1 MATRYYFPYGPSAP
15 AAPIDNVAIASA
27 WEPAGAAF
35 GRGYLVTRKRGTP
48 LLSESGSGFI
58 ETATNISNKVHRQ
71 FVSDPIVG
79 DQLIDGTFTL
89 VLRCGE
95 GSSGGTNAN
104 ADNSL
109 QCTIRVV
116 SGDGNTVR
124 GTLYGGHTTALNQT
138 AGAVG
143 QEMSTSTTSRLFNA
157 IPVTAVSALNGD
169 RIVVEIGHRYH
180 NTTNVAYFSW
190 LNFGDPNIADLP
202 VAITNTAAPGWF
214 ELSANIGH
222 KLSGDSGS
230 GISATDSFASSSR
243 KVGQGTGAITAVSA
257 IPNSSGAVAASS
269 LLNVSFDGTDMATV
283 TTTGTNLSAVNIPA
297 TSTVTHRASGAWKN
311 QFVKVVTV
319 ATATNPNMTAA
330 ISPARSNVFARFYIR
345 YYANPAAAV
354 AVFYMKGTS
363 SATRL
368 NMQILTDGKVALF
381 NGTSIVATSSGALTK
396 NKWIM
401 IQAAYKGSTVEL
413 KTFEGSSTTTPSK
426 TLTGASN
433 ATDTISSVQFGP
445 SGNIANFVLDFDEA
459 AFDSASYP
467 PPILRVGGTGALEA
481 TSNLVAGVGR
491 KIAKGAWGIFSYETT
506 LTSVGGKRAIL
517 KKSGSGSISATS
529 VVNSSGRKVAKSSIM
544 LSAISSLTRSGR
556 KVAKGLAAVT
566 GLASV
571 NSTGKKIARG
581 SIAISGT
588 SGTASGTGKKSVV
601 GSGQVSALS
610 VYAVNGKKIAVGG
623 PSLPLVATVT
633 TLGSSGQKS
642 KVFVTGS
649 ISSSAVLSALGRKV
663 GKGFG
668 VVANT
673 LVATGTGRKIVGGN
687 GNVFDQFV
695 LSAAGGRN
703 TNYAQGTGLLKGVIL
718 ASSTGRKVAKGN
730 SGLSSASNIS
740 RSTRKVAKGSA
751 FLAGASAGPN
761 SFLGRK
767 VAKGNQTING
777 YAGVSLIGSKTAQNG
792 QSITHGFAN
801 LNMSWGYTKRSGSGV
816 SVLNGHL
823 NSIGDTSRFGSGLV
837 TGFGS
842 LNSSGAAKQIS
853 TGDGQLTATGFLAT
867 SPGKKYVGGSGVIA
881 HVLVT
886 HSLGIKAARGQGGMV
901 SGGGLAARGSKVAT
915 GSARALVGEGDVNA
929 WGKKIAR
936 GSVGLIA
943 STNVTSIQGS
953 HNKQGFGQLTATG
966 MIYAFGHKRNPRNPI
981 KIGKKHHA
989 RLIHSNIGLAIP
1001 LGGFQED

>member
-15 AAPIDNVAIASA
+15 AAPIENVAISSA

-48 LLSESGSGFI
+48 LLSESGSSFS

-79 DQLIDGTFTL
+79 DQIIDGTFTL
-89 VLRCGE
+89 ALRCGE

-116 SGDGNTVR
+116 SNDGSIVR

-157 IPVTAVSALNGD
+157 IPVTAVNALNGD

-180 NTTNVAYFSW
+180 NTTSIAYFSW
-190 LNFGDPNIADLP
+190 FNFGDPLIDDLP

-230 GISATDSFASSSR
+230 GIVATDSFAADSK
-243 KVGQGTGAITAVSA
+243 KVGKGTGEITAVSS

-269 LLNVSFDGTDMATV
+269 LLDVSFDGTDMATV

-297 TSTVTHRASGAWKN
+297 TSTVTHRASGAWKK
-311 QFVKVVTV
+311 QFAKIVTGT
-319 ATATNPNMTAA
+319 TATNPNMTAA

-345 YYANPAAAV
+345 YYADPSTAV

-445 SGNIANFVLDFDEA
+445 NGNIANFVLDYDEA

-467 PPILRVGGTGALEA
+467 SPILRIGGTGALEA

-506 LTSVGGKRAIL
+506 LTSVGGKRQIL
-517 KKSGSGSISATS
+517 KKSGTGSLTASSALNSTGKKIAKITIGISA
-529 VVNSSGRKVAKSSIM
+529 VGG
-544 LSAISSLTRSGR
+544 LTPIG
-556 KVAKGLAAVT
+556 KKIAKGSTSLPGTAAVN
-566 GLASV
+566 V
-571 NSTGKKIARG
+571 FGKKIARG
-581 SIAISGT
+581 SISITGI
-588 SGTASGTGKKSVV
+588 SGTASGTGKKYVV
-601 GSGQVSALS
+601 GSGTVSALA
-610 VYAVNGKKIAVGG
+610 VYAVNGKKIARGG
-623 PSLPLVATVT
+623 PSLPLTATVT
-633 TLGSSGQKS
+633 ALGSAGQKG

-649 ISSSAVLSALGRKV
+649 ITSAGVLSSLGRKV

-668 VVANT
+668 VVGNT
-673 LVATGTGRKIVGGN
+673 IVATNTGRKLVSGE

-695 LSAAGGRN
+695 LTAVGARN
-703 TNYAQGTGLLKGVIL
+703 ANYFQGTGLLEGIVS
-718 ASSTGRKVAKGN
+718 ATSTGRKVAKGTSGVSGN
-730 SGLSSASNIS
+730 STM
-740 RSTRKVAKGSA
+740 TRNSFKIAKGWSQITA
-751 FLAGASAGPN
+751 ATSGPN

-767 VAKGNQTING
+767 VARGAQAITGIVG
-777 YAGVSLIGSKTAQNG
+777 AAVIGSKTAQNG
-792 QSITHGFAN
+792 QSIVHGFVN
-801 LNMSWGYTKRSGSGV
+801 LNMSWAYTKRQGSGV
-816 SVLNGHL
+816 TVINDYLTSAGRVIHRGTGL
-823 NSIGDTSRFGSGLV
+823 ITGDAAWA
-837 TGFGS
+837 
-842 LNSSGAAKQIS
+842 SSGAARQIS
-853 TGDGQLTATGFLAT
+853 SGNGQMSGVGVLTSA
-867 SPGKKYVGGSGVIA
+867 SGKKYVGGSGSIS
-881 HVLVT
+881 HILVT
-886 HSLGIKAARGQGGMV
+886 HSLGVKVAGGSGVSV
-901 SGGGLAARGSKVAT
+901 SGSSLASGGFKVASGHVELLGDSDGVTASGSK
-915 GSARALVGEGDVNA
+915 
-929 WGKKIAR
+929 IAS
-936 GSVGLIA
+936 GSVGLSGFA
-943 STNVTSIQGS
+943 HTSSFQGPHS
-953 HNKQGFGQLTATG
+953 KQGFGQLTATG
-966 MIYAFGHKRNPRNPI
+966 IIYAFGHKRNPRNPI